1 MPNSVDADDTIG
13 TSDGFSSLFE
23 SLPDGV
29 ILFDSDGRKCHA
41 NSRFDVMWPTS
52 EQPFEPDADLDR
64 TLQAVMRLA
73 CTKPGK
79 VGRTD
84 DLAQQIAHQGD
95 AVTAVEME
103 VVGRPI
109 MCRISGTAA
118 GGTMLSFSDIEK
130 WRDAGRTRHAMTD
143 ELIDAVAHQMPGLI
157 GQIDGDGRYVY
168 ANRFRDFAEASG
180 DWFWETDLDQRFTY
194 VSPRGDPSQSLF
206 QDRDLIGN
214 SRSMVHAEFGVDD
227 TVVPRIQSSMD
238 RGHPFRDVELCL
250 TAPDKPAQWLQL
262 SGQPVL
268 DDFGKIASYRGV
280 AVDITARKRAEE
292 ALRESE
298 ERYRR
303 LAQLLPDAV
312 RVVINDRVVFAN
324 VAAAKLLGVESP
336 KRLSDFPSRYFL
348 DPSDQAVLNARTAR
362 VDRGETVPWREHS
375 LRALEGKEVT
385 VESAMAPIVW
395 DGKPSRLL
403 VSRDTTRHKQVEDQL
418 RQAMEEAKQA
428 NVAKSRFL
436 AAASHDLRQPIQAL
450 GLLNAALA
458 YDVDDPSLKEIT
470 ANMGHAIDAMRSVLD
485 ALLDIS
491 KLEAGVVTP
500 EFSVFPIAPLID
512 RIVGELS
519 FEAHAK
525 GLELRAVSSSAHVRS
540 DRDLLERV
548 VQNFVSNAIRYTKSG
563 RILIGCRRQGS
574 NLQLQIWDTGPGI
587 EADQQER
594 IFEEFYQLDNP
605 ARDRSKLLGLGLAIV
620 ERLAR
625 LLDHPIKVRSDLGLG
640 SMFSVVLPVE
650 VGDET
655 MVDQRDPLPMIELN
669 GKRILILD
677 DDEGVVEA
685 TMSLLSRWGADVL
698 GAHTADEALR
708 LASAV
713 DQRPD
718 LVIVDYV
725 LSDGETGTDMA

>member
-1 MPNSVDADDTIG
+1 
-13 TSDGFSSLFE
+13 
-23 SLPDGV
+23 
-29 ILFDSDGRKCHA
+29 
-41 NSRFDVMWPTS
+41 
-52 EQPFEPDADLDR
+52 
-64 TLQAVMRLA
+64 
-73 CTKPGK
+73 
-79 VGRTD
+79 
-84 DLAQQIAHQGD
+84 
-95 AVTAVEME
+95 
-103 VVGRPI
+103 
-109 MCRISGTAA
+109 
-118 GGTMLSFSDIEK
+118 
-130 WRDAGRTRHAMTD
+130 
-143 ELIDAVAHQMPGLI
+143 
-157 GQIDGDGRYVY
+157 
-168 ANRFRDFAEASG
+168 
-180 DWFWETDLDQRFTY
+180 
-194 VSPRGDPSQSLF
+194 
-206 QDRDLIGN
+206 
-214 SRSMVHAEFGVDD
+214 
-227 TVVPRIQSSMD
+227 
-238 RGHPFRDVELCL
+238 
-250 TAPDKPAQWLQL
+250 
-262 SGQPVL
+262 
-268 DDFGKIASYRGV
+268 
-280 AVDITARKRAEE
+280 
-292 ALRESE
+292 
-298 ERYRR
+298 
-303 LAQLLPDAV
+303 
-312 RVVINDRVVFAN
+312 
-324 VAAAKLLGVESP
+324 
-336 KRLSDFPSRYFL
+336 
-348 DPSDQAVLNARTAR
+348 
-362 VDRGETVPWREHS
+362 
-375 LRALEGKEVT
+375 
-385 VESAMAPIVW
+385 MAPIVW

-418 RQAMEEAKQA
+418 RHAMEEAKQA

-708 LASAV
+708 LASARSCHCRLCTLGWRDGNRHGV
-713 DQRPD
+713 IAAAAPLGLWRSGRID
-718 LVIVDYV
+718 L
-725 LSDGETGTDMA
+725 LMKSH